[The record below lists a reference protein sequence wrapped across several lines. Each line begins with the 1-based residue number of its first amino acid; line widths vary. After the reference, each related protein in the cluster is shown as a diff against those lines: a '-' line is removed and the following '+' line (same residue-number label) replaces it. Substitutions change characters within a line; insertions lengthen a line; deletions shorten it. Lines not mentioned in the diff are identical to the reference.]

1 MVAEQKFLKKTLLPI
16 NKVSLLAM
24 SFHTIPSTTNIWHF
38 FVESL
43 FIYLRKR
50 GLMVLILIFQN
61 FNSRGIGM

>member
-50 GLMVLILIFQN
+50 GLMV
-61 FNSRGIGM
+61 